1 MDFVA
6 DMFKVFLFVQ
16 IAVHHKEQ
24 GERREVG
31 SIRRLYIGAM
41 FPQPE
46 TATTVKAD
54 APCGY
59 VGSGRLHFQHD
70 GLSGVP
76 DESVEDASSQPAAA
90 QGGAGG
96 QMLSVE
102 ESVQSPIVEQSGKRP
117 VFHNDL
123 RVEKRIVVGVLTLPV
138 QGASFF
144 GRESVRH
151 EPFGFS
157 IIRVFRF
164 YGYKFHSVCF
174 LDYRS
179 QKYKDRFVLSTKKR
193 NFVIKRKEK
202 EEMTELLWLFAGGAC
217 GAGVV
222 FLWTKARMS
231 SLQTLLQVRE
241 EEMEKRR
248 IEMEES
254 GERQSQDFKEREER
268 MENHLAA
275 LQERCEALNRE
286 NKGLAADKQTLEK
299 ELVLVREQMVREG
312 EERNRRFKEQLNLM
326 QEQLQ
331 NATREILGQRTR
343 ELSQQNTVQMT
354 AIIDP
359 LKETIREM
367 RTAMDSSRDTHNKN
381 TASLEKAI
389 EEVMRRTRE
398 IGAEAD
404 KLASALRNENKVQGN
419 WGELI
424 LDELLESQGL
434 KEGIHYEKQVTLR
447 DRAGKAILN
456 EESGKRMIPDTILH
470 YPDGKDAVI
479 DSKVSLTA
487 FVDYQN
493 AETDDARAEAL
504 QRHVRSVRQHVAELA
519 RKDYSAYIKLPRQA
533 LNYVIMF
540 VPNEGAL
547 QLALAEAPELW
558 REAFSKGVFI
568 TGEQNLTA
576 ALRIIQIAW
585 TQMQQAQNQEAI
597 YDTARM
603 LLDRVADF
611 IGHFETVGQKL
622 QDASSSFAKAADKLK
637 DGRLSVVGAANKLI
651 KLGAK
656 ASAKKVIPEENEP
669 LHGVEGTAE
678 TGANLPG

>member
-6 DMFKVFLFVQ
+6 DMFKVFLFIQ

-31 SIRRLYIGAM
+31 SVRRLYIGAM

-76 DESVEDASSQPAAA
+76 DESVEDASSQSAAA

-102 ESVQSPIVEQSGKRP
+102 ESVQGPIVEQSGKRP

-123 RVEKRIVVGVLTLPV
+123 RVEKRIVVGVLTLSV

-157 IIRVFRF
+157 IIRVCRF

-202 EEMTELLWLFAGGAC
+202 EEMTELLWLFAGLIC

-231 SLQTLLQVRE
+231 SLQTLLQIRE

-248 IEMEES
+248 SEMEES

-299 ELVLVREQMVREG
+299 ELVLVREG
-312 EERNRRFKEQLNLM
+312 EERTRRFKEQLNLM

-493 AETDDARAEAL
+493 AETDEARAEAL

-622 QDASSSFAKAADKLK
+622 QDASSSFTKAADKLK

>member
-1 MDFVA
+1 M
-6 DMFKVFLFVQ
+6 
-16 IAVHHKEQ
+16 
-24 GERREVG
+24 
-31 SIRRLYIGAM
+31 
-41 FPQPE
+41 
-46 TATTVKAD
+46 
-54 APCGY
+54 
-59 VGSGRLHFQHD
+59 
-70 GLSGVP
+70 
-76 DESVEDASSQPAAA
+76 
-90 QGGAGG
+90 
-96 QMLSVE
+96 
-102 ESVQSPIVEQSGKRP
+102 
-117 VFHNDL
+117 
-123 RVEKRIVVGVLTLPV
+123 
-138 QGASFF
+138 
-144 GRESVRH
+144 
-151 EPFGFS
+151 
-157 IIRVFRF
+157 
-164 YGYKFHSVCF
+164 
-174 LDYRS
+174 
-179 QKYKDRFVLSTKKR
+179 
-193 NFVIKRKEK
+193 
-202 EEMTELLWLFAGGAC
+202 
-217 GAGVV
+217 
-222 FLWTKARMS
+222 
-231 SLQTLLQVRE
+231 
-241 EEMEKRR
+241 
-248 IEMEES
+248 
-254 GERQSQDFKEREER
+254 
-268 MENHLAA
+268 
-275 LQERCEALNRE
+275 
-286 NKGLAADKQTLEK
+286 
-299 ELVLVREQMVREG
+299 
-312 EERNRRFKEQLNLM
+312 
-326 QEQLQ
+326 
-331 NATREILGQRTR
+331 
-343 ELSQQNTVQMT
+343 QMT

-568 TGEQNLTA
+568 TVSRILRRHS
-576 ALRIIQIAW
+576 ALSR
-585 TQMQQAQNQEAI
+585 
-597 YDTARM
+597 
-603 LLDRVADF
+603 
-611 IGHFETVGQKL
+611 
-622 QDASSSFAKAADKLK
+622 
-637 DGRLSVVGAANKLI
+637 
-651 KLGAK
+651 
-656 ASAKKVIPEENEP
+656 
-669 LHGVEGTAE
+669 
-678 TGANLPG
+678 

>member
-1 MDFVA
+1 
-6 DMFKVFLFVQ
+6 
-16 IAVHHKEQ
+16 
-24 GERREVG
+24 
-31 SIRRLYIGAM
+31 
-41 FPQPE
+41 
-46 TATTVKAD
+46 
-54 APCGY
+54 
-59 VGSGRLHFQHD
+59 
-70 GLSGVP
+70 
-76 DESVEDASSQPAAA
+76 
-90 QGGAGG
+90 
-96 QMLSVE
+96 
-102 ESVQSPIVEQSGKRP
+102 
-117 VFHNDL
+117 
-123 RVEKRIVVGVLTLPV
+123 
-138 QGASFF
+138 
-144 GRESVRH
+144 
-151 EPFGFS
+151 
-157 IIRVFRF
+157 
-164 YGYKFHSVCF
+164 
-174 LDYRS
+174 
-179 QKYKDRFVLSTKKR
+179 
-193 NFVIKRKEK
+193 
-202 EEMTELLWLFAGGAC
+202 MTELLWLFAGGAC

-254 GERQSQDFKEREER
+254 VERQSQDFKEREER

-447 DRAGKAILN
+447 DRTGKAILN

-487 FVDYQN
+487 FVD
-493 AETDDARAEAL
+493 
-504 QRHVRSVRQHVAELA
+504 
-519 RKDYSAYIKLPRQA
+519 
-533 LNYVIMF
+533 
-540 VPNEGAL
+540 
-547 QLALAEAPELW
+547 
-558 REAFSKGVFI
+558 
-568 TGEQNLTA
+568 
-576 ALRIIQIAW
+576 
-585 TQMQQAQNQEAI
+585 
-597 YDTARM
+597 
-603 LLDRVADF
+603 
-611 IGHFETVGQKL
+611 
-622 QDASSSFAKAADKLK
+622 
-637 DGRLSVVGAANKLI
+637 LSLI
-651 KLGAK
+651 H
-656 ASAKKVIPEENEP
+656 I
-669 LHGVEGTAE
+669 
-678 TGANLPG
+678 

>member
-1 MDFVA
+1 
-6 DMFKVFLFVQ
+6 
-16 IAVHHKEQ
+16 
-24 GERREVG
+24 
-31 SIRRLYIGAM
+31 
-41 FPQPE
+41 
-46 TATTVKAD
+46 
-54 APCGY
+54 
-59 VGSGRLHFQHD
+59 
-70 GLSGVP
+70 
-76 DESVEDASSQPAAA
+76 
-90 QGGAGG
+90 
-96 QMLSVE
+96 
-102 ESVQSPIVEQSGKRP
+102 
-117 VFHNDL
+117 
-123 RVEKRIVVGVLTLPV
+123 
-138 QGASFF
+138 
-144 GRESVRH
+144 
-151 EPFGFS
+151 
-157 IIRVFRF
+157 
-164 YGYKFHSVCF
+164 
-174 LDYRS
+174 
-179 QKYKDRFVLSTKKR
+179 
-193 NFVIKRKEK
+193 
-202 EEMTELLWLFAGGAC
+202 MTELLWLFAGGAC

-254 GERQSQDFKEREER
+254 VERQSQDFKEREER

-381 TASLEKAI
+381 TATLEKAI

-447 DRAGKAILN
+447 DRTGKAILN

-493 AETDDARAEAL
+493 AETDEARAEAL

-611 IGHFETVGQKL
+611 IAHFETVGQKL
-622 QDASSSFAKAADKLK
+622 QDASSSFTKAADKLK

-669 LHGVEGTAE
+669 LRGVEGTAE

>member
-31 SIRRLYIGAM
+31 SVTRLYIGAM

-46 TATTVKAD
+46 TATAVKAD

-70 GLSGVP
+70 GLSGVS
-76 DESVEDASSQPAAA
+76 DESVEDASSHSAAA

-123 RVEKRIVVGVLTLPV
+123 RVEKRIVVGVLTLSV

-157 IIRVFRF
+157 IIRVCRF

-202 EEMTELLWLFAGGAC
+202 EEMTELLWLFAGLIC

-248 IEMEES
+248 SEMEES

-367 RTAMDSSRDTHNKN
+367 RTAMDNSRDTHNKN

-504 QRHVRSVRQHVAELA
+504 QRHVRSVRQCVHQVAASGFELRHHV
-519 RKDYSAYIKLPRQA
+519 RTQRR
-533 LNYVIMF
+533 
-540 VPNEGAL
+540 GA
-547 QLALAEAPELW
+547 PV
-558 REAFSKGVFI
+558 GVGGS
-568 TGEQNLTA
+568 TGV
-576 ALRIIQIAW
+576 
-585 TQMQQAQNQEAI
+585 
-597 YDTARM
+597 
-603 LLDRVADF
+603 VA
-611 IGHFETVGQKL
+611 
-622 QDASSSFAKAADKLK
+622 
-637 DGRLSVVGAANKLI
+637 
-651 KLGAK
+651 
-656 ASAKKVIPEENEP
+656 
-669 LHGVEGTAE
+669 
-678 TGANLPG
+678 

>member
-1 MDFVA
+1 
-6 DMFKVFLFVQ
+6 
-16 IAVHHKEQ
+16 
-24 GERREVG
+24 
-31 SIRRLYIGAM
+31 
-41 FPQPE
+41 
-46 TATTVKAD
+46 
-54 APCGY
+54 
-59 VGSGRLHFQHD
+59 
-70 GLSGVP
+70 
-76 DESVEDASSQPAAA
+76 
-90 QGGAGG
+90 
-96 QMLSVE
+96 
-102 ESVQSPIVEQSGKRP
+102 
-117 VFHNDL
+117 
-123 RVEKRIVVGVLTLPV
+123 
-138 QGASFF
+138 
-144 GRESVRH
+144 
-151 EPFGFS
+151 
-157 IIRVFRF
+157 
-164 YGYKFHSVCF
+164 
-174 LDYRS
+174 
-179 QKYKDRFVLSTKKR
+179 
-193 NFVIKRKEK
+193 
-202 EEMTELLWLFAGGAC
+202 MTELLWLFAGLIC

-447 DRAGKAILN
+447 DRTGKAILN

-540 VPNEGAL
+540 VPNEPAFLAAL
-547 QLALAEAPELW
+547 QNDPAIWADAYDRKVIVSSPTNLFALLKLVADLWKYNDQDKNTKEIAACGLKLYEQLVAFTASLEGVGTALDKARDAYEDAHKRLCTGNDNIIRVGERLRKTARLQTKRQHAARTLEIAGSDADSDDRSEAP
-558 REAFSKGVFI
+558 
-568 TGEQNLTA
+568 A
-576 ALRIIQIAW
+576 ALP
-585 TQMQQAQNQEAI
+585 
-597 YDTARM
+597 D
-603 LLDRVADF
+603 
-611 IGHFETVGQKL
+611 
-622 QDASSSFAKAADKLK
+622 S
-637 DGRLSVVGAANKLI
+637 GA
-651 KLGAK
+651 
-656 ASAKKVIPEENEP
+656 
-669 LHGVEGTAE
+669 
-678 TGANLPG
+678 

>member
-157 IIRVFRF
+157 IIRVCRF

-275 LQERCEALNRE
+275 LQELNRE